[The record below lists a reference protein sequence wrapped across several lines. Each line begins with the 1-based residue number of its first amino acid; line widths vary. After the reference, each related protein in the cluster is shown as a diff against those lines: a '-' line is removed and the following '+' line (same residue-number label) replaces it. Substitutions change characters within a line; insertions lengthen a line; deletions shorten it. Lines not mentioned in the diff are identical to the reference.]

1 MLSVFCT
8 IVLRRQ
14 IRMHPFNNG
23 MSSRMLHYLILAIAL
38 IACSAPPI
46 LRDFSQS
53 PPEIISLEE
62 NVLQVVND
70 YRKTQGLKALR
81 EEAAITQPCRSHSK
95 SMARRGE
102 AFHGRLDLRVQ
113 QIEKTILC
121 ASVKENVAT
130 VMGRRD
136 IAAAA
141 LEGWLKSAEHRET
154 ILGPFDL
161 TGVGVARDS
170 SGTYYITQMFIVTR

>member
-1 MLSVFCT
+1 
-8 IVLRRQ
+8 
-14 IRMHPFNNG
+14 
-23 MSSRMLHYLILAIAL
+23 
-38 IACSAPPI
+38 
-46 LRDFSQS
+46 
-53 PPEIISLEE
+53 
-62 NVLQVVND
+62 
-70 YRKTQGLKALR
+70 
-81 EEAAITQPCRSHSK
+81 
-95 SMARRGE
+95 MARSGE
-102 AFHGRLDLRVQ
+102 AFHGRLDLRVR